1 MSSLKARTI
10 ASSYGEI
17 LKLNSAGL
25 SSTLSFVEDGN
36 GVLSPL
42 SISTNAISILNTATN
57 GFYVGSSSTFAG
69 QVTVNAPIVCNQGL
83 TVTGDLNLTVTPSFP
98 RLTLTVADGT
108 APMVI
113 TSRTLVTNLNS
124 ELLGGKSAPAGSIVG
139 TTDTQTITNKTI
151 SGSANTISNIQL
163 SSITGMPTGAVVG
176 TTDTQTLTNKTLS
189 GASNT
194 FSAIPNTSITGLGTL
209 STQNANSVSITGG
222 SIEGSTISGTIGGS
236 TTLNTTGNIT
246 GGAASFTGLRVSV
259 SGNKTLVFP
268 LADGNSGQIIAT
280 DGQGNLSFIS
290 GGTGGGGAGGLSSV
304 SGDTAPTLG
313 GNLNVG
319 TFSILSSSNRNI
331 LITPGGT
338 GETVITK
345 VKLPSAATDAA
356 NKSYVDTATGSINAT
371 SVGKD
376 TAQWNASKIQGTT
389 IATTSPTEGQ
399 VLTYSAS
406 TNSYLPL
413 AAPGGIATQFF
424 GFRRSTNSITGQQTN
439 LRLDY
444 GNLNTDSFVKAN
456 YIDSIIAAI
465 SSFTVNASGRL
476 IATF

>member
-36 GVLSPL
+36 GVVSPL

-57 GFYVGSSSTFAG
+57 GFYVGSYSTFAG
-69 QVTVNAPIVCNQGL
+69 QVTVNAPLVCNQGL

-98 RLTLTVADGT
+98 RMTLTVANGT
-108 APMVI
+108 APMTI
-113 TSRTLVTNLNS
+113 ASRTMVPNLNS
-124 ELLGGKSAPAGSIVG
+124 ELLSGKAAPSGNIVG
-139 TTDTQTITNKTI
+139 TSDEQTLTNKTI
-151 SGSANTISNIQL
+151 SGSSNTISNIQL
-163 SSITGMPTGAVVG
+163 SSISGMPTGAVVG
-176 TTDTQTLTNKTLS
+176 TTDTQTITNKTLS

-222 SIEGSTISGTIGGS
+222 SVAGSTISGTIGGS
-236 TTLNTTGNIT
+236 TILNTTGNIT

-290 GGTGGGGAGGLSSV
+290 GGTGGDGAGGLSSV

-319 TFSILSSSNRNI
+319 TFSILSASDRNI
-331 LITPGGT
+331 SITPGGT

-345 VKLPSAATDAA
+345 VKAPSAATDAA
-356 NKSYVDTATGSINAT
+356 NKSYVDTATGAITAT
-371 SVGKD
+371 SVGRD
-376 TAQWNASKIQGTT
+376 TAQWNASKIQG
-389 IATTSPTEGQ
+389 ANVAATSPVDGQ

-406 TNSYLPL
+406 TSTYVPQLP
-413 AAPGGIATQFF
+413 PGGVTTRFF
-424 GFRRSTNSITGQQTN
+424 GFKRSTSSITGQQTN

-444 GNLNTDSFVKAN
+444 SDLPNDSFSKRD
-456 YIDSIIAAI
+456 YIDTIIAAI
-465 SSFTVNASGRL
+465 SGFTVNASGRL

>member
-69 QVTVNAPIVCNQGL
+69 QVTVNAPLVCNQGL

-98 RLTLTVADGT
+98 RLTLTIPEGT
-108 APMVI
+108 APMLI
-113 TSRTLVTNLNS
+113 TSRTLVANLNS
-124 ELLGGKSAPAGSIVG
+124 ELLGGKAAPTGSIVG
-139 TTDTQTITNKTI
+139 TTDSQTLTNKTI
-151 SGSANTISNIQL
+151 SGSSNTISNIQL
-163 SSITGMPTGAVVG
+163 SSISGMPTGAVVG
-176 TTDTQTLTNKTLS
+176 TTDSQTLTNKNIS
-189 GASNT
+189 GSTNT
-194 FSAIPNTSITGLGTL
+194 FSNIPNTSVTGLGTL

-222 SIEGSTISGTIGGS
+222 SVAGSTISGTIGGS
-236 TTLNTTGNIT
+236 TILNTTGNIT

-319 TFSILSSSNRNI
+319 TFSIVSISNRNI
-331 LITPGGT
+331 SITPDGT
-338 GETVITK
+338 GTTLISK
-345 VKLPSAATDAA
+345 VATPSAGTDAA
-356 NKSYVDTATGSINAT
+356 NKSYVDTQVGAINAT
-371 SVGKD
+371 FVGKD
-376 TAQWNASKIQGTT
+376 TAQWNASKIQGANVS
-389 IATTSPTEGQ
+389 ATAPTEGQ
-399 VLTYSAS
+399 VLTYNAS
-406 TNSYLPL
+406 TSSYLPQL
-413 AAPGGIATQFF
+413 PPGGVATRFF
-424 GFRRSTNSITGQQTN
+424 GFKRSTSSITGQQTN

-444 GNLNTDSFVKAN
+444 SDLPADSFSKRD

>member
-1 MSSLKARTI
+1 
-10 ASSYGEI
+10 
-17 LKLNSAGL
+17 
-25 SSTLSFVEDGN
+25 
-36 GVLSPL
+36 
-42 SISTNAISILNTATN
+42 
-57 GFYVGSSSTFAG
+57 
-69 QVTVNAPIVCNQGL
+69 
-83 TVTGDLNLTVTPSFP
+83 
-98 RLTLTVADGT
+98 
-108 APMVI
+108 MVI
-113 TSRTLVTNLNS
+113 TSRTLVANLNS
-124 ELLGGKSAPAGSIVG
+124 ELLSGKAAPTGSIVG
-139 TTDTQTITNKTI
+139 TTDSQTLTNKII
-151 SGSANTISNIQL
+151 SGSTNTLSNIQL

-222 SIEGSTISGTIGGS
+222 SVAGSTISGTIGGS
-236 TTLNTTGNIT
+236 TILNTTGNIT

-290 GGTGGGGAGGLSSV
+290 GGTGGGAGGLSSV

-331 LITPGGT
+331 SITPNGT
-338 GETVITK
+338 GETIITK
-345 VKLPSAATDAA
+345 VKAPSAATDAT
-356 NKSYVDTATGSINAT
+356 NKSYVDTVTGSINAT

-389 IATTSPTEGQ
+389 IATTSPLEGQ
-399 VLTYSAS
+399 VLTYSAL

-444 GNLNTDSFVKAN
+444 GSLNTDSFVKAD

-465 SSFTVNASGRL
+465 SGFTVNASGRL